1 MVKKTKHQIKKDM
14 INKTI
19 SNFKSLLEKENGN
32 WSKCWAESPMALNPI
47 TPTFYKGGNWFN
59 CFFNTFLD
67 NAEQFSSP
75 YYLTFKQISKL
86 GHKVIKDCKKIQ
98 DGKTF
103 QPSTPI
109 QFYEVVNKTMSL
121 TEFQNKYK
129 EVPDYLRYKING
141 DTVTIT
147 FFNWKYYNVFN
158 VNQTTIKDDKVLMD
172 KFNNKY
178 SKATNI
184 NNNSFDD
191 IINGCKNIGV
201 KVIDNNGGGCFYIPA
216 TDTINMIRKEQFNSN
231 EDYLSVLFH
240 ELAHST
246 MLENRCNRINKKKLD
261 YANEELVAELTSVF
275 LSQFFKVSFYI
286 RNDHTKYIKSWLKSC
301 DDDKKA
307 IEQAFKLAEKASN
320 YLVNAILETGKI
332 NGNFQ
337 ENLKKVA

>member
-32 WSKCWAESPMALNPI
+32 WSKCWSESPMALNPI
-47 TPTFYKGGNWFN
+47 TPTIYKGGNWFN

-67 NAEQFSSP
+67 NQEEYNSP
-75 YYLTFKQISKL
+75 YYLTFKQITNLKHKIVKGSK
-86 GHKVIKDCKKIQ
+86 
-98 DGKTF
+98 
-103 QPSTPI
+103 STPI
-109 QFYEVVNKTMSL
+109 QFYEVVRKTISL
-121 TEFQNKYK
+121 SEFKKKYK
-129 EVPDYLRYKING
+129 EIPNYLRYKIDG
-141 DTVTIT
+141 DIVTII

-178 SKATNI
+178 VKATNI
-184 NNNSFDD
+184 NNNSFED

-201 KVIDNNGGGCFYIPA
+201 KVIDNSTGGCFYRPS

-246 MLENRCNRINKKKLD
+246 MLENRCNRVNKKKLD

-307 IEQAFKLAEKASN
+307 IEQAFKLAEKSSN
-320 YLVNAILETGKI
+320 FLVNAILETGKV
-332 NGNFQ
+332 NGDFQ
-337 ENLKKVA
+337 NNLKKVA